1 MTKPFS
7 IKQIIGIAI
16 LVIFVLGV
24 GYLKMREYLLP
35 TAIIRIAGQTLKVDL
50 AQTPLAWK
58 KGLSGRKNLKEGRGM
73 LFVFSET
80 KRHAIWMKDM
90 NFPIDIIWIKAGQV
104 VDIMPEAPPA
114 VPGDKNPPVYLPRED
129 AGGVLEVRAG
139 FSQKYSLKIGEL
151 VELIKK

>member
-7 IKQIIGIAI
+7 TKQIIGIII
-16 LVIFVLGV
+16 LVIFILGI

-35 TAIIRIAGQTLKVDL
+35 TAMIKIAGQTLKVEL

-104 VDIMPEAPPA
+104 VDMAQNVPPA
-114 VPGDKNPPVYLPRED
+114 APGDKNPPVYLPRED
-129 AGGVLEVRAG
+129 AGGVLEVSAG
-139 FSQKYSLKIGEL
+139 FAERYNLKIGDKIEKL
-151 VELIKK
+151 D

>member
-1 MTKPFS
+1 MIKPFS
-7 IKQIIGIAI
+7 IKQIIGIFV

-24 GYLKMREYLLP
+24 GYLKTREYFLP
-35 TAIIRIAGQTLKVDL
+35 TAMIKIAGQTLKVEL

-58 KGLSGRKNLKEGRGM
+58 KGLSGRDNLKENRGM

-90 NFPIDIIWIKAGQV
+90 NFPIDIIWIKGGLV

-114 VPGDKNPPVYLPRED
+114 APDDNNPPVYLPRED
-129 AGGVLEVRAG
+129 AGGVLEVPAG
-139 FSQKYSLKIGEL
+139 FAEKYNLKIGDKIEKL
-151 VELIKK
+151 D